1 MNDVVTTE
9 THVRKHRAVVPAA
22 ELERI
27 IADAICKKLARGPAS
42 PLGPG
47 VSFQV
52 QFEDESVGSPPY
64 KNGTKA
70 IVTITEDLTVPP
82 PGFLVKKEGE
92 R

>member
-1 MNDVVTTE
+1 MKDVVTTE

-27 IADAICKKLARGPAS
+27 IADAVCRNLGRGPSS
-42 PLGPG
+42 PIGGG

-52 QFEDESVGSPPY
+52 VFEDETAGSPPY
-64 KNGTKA
+64 KTGTKA
-70 IVTITEDLTVPP
+70 VVTITENLAFVA
-82 PGFLVKKEGE
+82 PGFVIKEAGE

>member
-1 MNDVVTTE
+1 MKDVVTTE
-9 THVRKHRAVVPAA
+9 THVRKHQAFVPAA

-27 IADAICKKLARGPAS
+27 IADAICKKIARGPAS
-42 PLGPG
+42 PLAPG

-52 QFEDESVGSPPY
+52 LFEDETAGSPPY
-64 KNGTKA
+64 KTGTKA
-70 IVTITEDLTVPP
+70 TVTITENLMVCL

>member
-1 MNDVVTTE
+1 MTDVVTTE

-27 IADAICKKLARGPAS
+27 IADAICQKLARGPAS

-52 QFEDESVGSPPY
+52 LFEDETAGSPPY
-64 KNGTKA
+64 KIGTRA
-70 IVTITEDLTVPP
+70 TVTITEDLTVVL
-82 PGFLVKKEGE
+82 PGFLTKEAGE

>member
-27 IADAICKKLARGPAS
+27 IADAICQKLARGPAS

-52 QFEDESVGSPPY
+52 LFEDETAGSPPY
-64 KNGTKA
+64 KIGTKA
-70 IVTITEDLTVPP
+70 TVTITEDLAVAL
-82 PGFLVKKEGE
+82 PGFLTKEAGE